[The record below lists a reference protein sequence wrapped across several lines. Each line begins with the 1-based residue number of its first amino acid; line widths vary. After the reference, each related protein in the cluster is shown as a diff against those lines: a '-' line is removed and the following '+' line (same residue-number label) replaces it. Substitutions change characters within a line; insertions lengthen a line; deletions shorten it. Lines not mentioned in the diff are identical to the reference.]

1 MAKAGN
7 GRTPDWRSRMAEGL
21 RAARAARNG
30 GGAGLPRRPMSTG
43 RRVALYLLG
52 AVFFLASLAI
62 LDYGPP
68 PLDVRLGTL
77 ARTEIRARVDFEYND
92 PEAYNRLRNDK
103 RYSTSYVY
111 RYDPDWAESLVSDV
125 DRLIDA
131 RTRSKT
137 VEAFRKQLVD
147 LNLVADIKKTKVDEI
162 WKALDSITAP
172 GAGLVKTDVRRP
184 ILAKAKSL
192 NTLGVLSDEDW
203 RSERRKS
210 ARLPD
215 EPGTIERRLKSN
227 LKQPGRKLPME
238 AFYPEDR
245 VRSEGEVRKELRDF
259 VGSHFD
265 RYGDAFS
272 GLLSRLVLGRVR
284 PSLTLDKEL
293 TDASIA
299 AAVAAVKPTP
309 AKRKK
314 DDILVRAGNEI
325 GTREMLILRAENAAW
340 WQRQYEQAPRV
351 HLVRLGG
358 LLLSL
363 LVLTGIALYWI
374 WRTDP
379 ESLKRVRQLAG
390 MAVLALAAILVA
402 KAAGQFNWPMQVV
415 PVVFLAMVA
424 TLVFPLRTAAALAL
438 LASVL
443 VAVALGLE
451 QGLGSAPILAAGALA
466 GALAGSAPRHR
477 LDLLKAALVAGL
489 ASAAAAAGW
498 QLLEGGTQ
506 PVAVLRGAGWGLG
519 AALAQGLILAG
530 ALPVLEAAFGTT
542 TSISLLELCDQNHPL
557 LKALFLNAPGSH
569 QHSMVVGMLSES
581 AAEAIGADPLLARAG
596 SYYHDIGKIARPEYF
611 VENAPPGQN
620 RHDRLGNSMSAMVVI
635 SHVRDGAELA
645 REYRLPR
652 TVSDVISQHHGCTLA
667 EFFYRR
673 AVENGENPSESVYRY
688 PGPRP
693 QTREAAIV
701 LLADTVEAAS
711 RSLGSPSV
719 ARLKSMVHELAN
731 KRLLDG
737 QFDESGL
744 TLKELAAVEAA
755 FTRILTSMFH
765 ARIAYPE
772 APEEKRKNGTRK
784 G

>member
-1 MAKAGN
+1 MAKANSG
-7 GRTPDWRSRMAEGL
+7 GGQDWRSRMAEGL
-21 RAARAARNG
+21 RAARVARD
-30 GGAGLPRRPMSTG
+30 GGADGRSRLPMSVG
-43 RRVALYLLG
+43 RRLALYLVGLL
-52 AVFFLASLAI
+52 FFVASLGI

-68 PLDVRLGTL
+68 PLNVRLGTL
-77 ARTEIRARVDFEYND
+77 ARTEVRARVDFEYND
-92 PEAYNRLRNDK
+92 PEAFNRDQNDK
-103 RYSTSYVY
+103 RYSTPYVY
-111 RYDPDWAESLVSDV
+111 RYDPKWSDSLVSDV
-125 DRLIDA
+125 DRLIGA
-131 RTRSKT
+131 RIKSKT
-137 VEAFRKQLVD
+137 VEAFKKQLVD
-147 LNLVADIKKTKVDEI
+147 LNLVADVKTAKVDEI
-162 WKALDSITAP
+162 WRALDSITAS
-172 GAGLVKTDVRRP
+172 GNQFLKTDVRKP
-184 ILAKAKSL
+184 ILTRAKDL
-192 NTLGVLSDEDW
+192 NSLGVLSDEQW
-203 RSERRKS
+203 RNERRKS

-215 EPGTIERRLKSN
+215 EPGTIERRLKGK
-227 LKQPGRKLPME
+227 LKQPGKKLLME
-238 AFYPEDR
+238 AFYSEDR
-245 VRSEGEVRKELRDF
+245 VRSEDEARKELRDF

-272 GLLSRLVLGRVR
+272 GLLGRLVLGRVR
-284 PSLTLDKEL
+284 PSLTLDKQL
-293 TDASIA
+293 TDAAIT
-299 AAVAAVKPTP
+299 AAVAAVKPKP
-309 AKRKK
+309 SRRKK
-314 DDILVRAGNEI
+314 DDILLRAGNEI
-325 GTREMLILRAENAAW
+325 GAREMLILRAENSAW
-340 WQRQYEQAPRV
+340 WARQAEQAPHV
-351 HLVRLGG
+351 HLLRLGG
-358 LLLSL
+358 LLLTL
-363 LVLTGIALYWI
+363 LVLLGVAFYWI
-374 WRTDP
+374 WRTDAG
-379 ESLKRVRQLAG
+379 SMKRVRQLAG
-390 MAVLALAAILVA
+390 LGALALAALVVA

-424 TLVFPLRTAAALAL
+424 ALVFPMRTAAALAVL
-438 LASVL
+438 SSVL

-451 QGLGSAPILAAGALA
+451 QGVGSAPILAAGALA

-498 QLLEGGTQ
+498 QLLEGGAQ
-506 PVAVLRGAGWGLG
+506 PLAVLRGAGWGLG

-611 VENAPPGQN
+611 VGNAPPGEN

-635 SHVRDGAELA
+635 SHVRDGVELG

-652 TVSDVISQHHGCTLA
+652 TVTDVIAQHHGCTLA

-673 AVENGENPSESVYRY
+673 AVEKGEGPAESVYRY
-688 PGPRP
+688 AGPKP
-693 QTREAAIV
+693 QTKEAAIV

-719 ARLKSMVHELAN
+719 ARLKAMVHDLAN
-731 KRLLDG
+731 RRLLDG

-755 FTRILTSMFH
+755 FTRILMSMFH
-765 ARIAYPE
+765 ARVAYPD
-772 APEEKRKNGTRK
+772 APDKKRKNGAQ
-784 G
+784 GG